1 MQFSLMAGRGVGE
14 ENGGWLAEDPA
25 FRCGHSIRGVERL
38 DRDAGSPPVLFARP
52 ATGVLLKVT
61 WSTDEYWAKP
71 IRVLES

>member
-38 DRDAGSPPVLFARP
+38 SRDAGSPPALFAREG
-52 ATGVLLKVT
+52 AGELLEVT
-61 WSTDEYWAKP
+61 WSRDEFWAKP